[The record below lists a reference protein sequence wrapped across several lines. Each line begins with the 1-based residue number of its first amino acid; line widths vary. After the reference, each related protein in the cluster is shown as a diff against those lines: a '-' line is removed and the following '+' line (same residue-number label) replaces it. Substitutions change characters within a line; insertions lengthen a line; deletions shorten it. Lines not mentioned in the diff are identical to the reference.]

1 MRICFFSLFLLISIK
16 KIFICFVDL
25 ESRCIFASAFRK
37 ERRENT
43 IFDTISYRQVVRRA
57 CSLLGMSEGKTNR
70 QEKIFRQGN
79 ETDLSKKRQTGTS
92 V

>member
-1 MRICFFSLFLLISIK
+1 MHEKKCVICLVSVFNSST
-16 KIFICFVDL
+16 
-25 ESRCIFASAFRK
+25 FASAFRK